1 MYFNLYYYMDVIHVV
16 DELLV
21 DDKQV
26 KINTGSDSGVKGNV
40 SKSEQLIEDH
50 NLDDV
55 GLIFSH

>member
-1 MYFNLYYYMDVIHVV
+1 MDVIHVV